1 MLQVISAQKGMW
13 HPPTACSTLTEQP
26 TNAGGEALCS
36 HLGKYLHKKY
46 LEQDIC
52 YHLKGKR
59 WISFDTTVSGTKE
72 KKKILKAPTPSLAF
86 VLCPGFL
93 RKAVH
98 HRNPSSQW

>member
-72 KKKILKAPTPSLAF
+72 KKKDS
-86 VLCPGFL
+86 
-93 RKAVH
+93 
-98 HRNPSSQW
+98 